1 MANAGSDSW
10 DEGRTRQLAARSGNV
25 PRSSNTARS
34 SDDAVRLARA
44 LGWFSIGLGAAELV
58 VPRALGR
65 VVGIQRPGTM
75 RALGLREL
83 AAGAAILTRPR
94 EPAFLWSRV
103 AGDALDLALLGAA
116 FGARDARRGRLTAA
130 LGTVAA
136 VTAVDVVASRRLSA
150 ASLDRQAA
158 PVEISLSVA
167 VDRGAEELYRF
178 WRNLA
183 NLPRFMSSVREV
195 RPLDGLAPEQAR
207 RWHWV
212 GLAPVGSLEWESEI
226 TDERPGELIAWRSSS
241 VTPLAFEGTVHF
253 AAAPNG
259 EGTLVR
265 LRMRYAGGGG
275 AATAAVARMLRQ
287 LPRQQMKAE
296 LRRFKQLIETGEIA
310 TIDGQPSGAR
320 GPTVRW
326 FQRLIPPTKKSRLA
340 GSGDQD
346 ASHSRQ
352 PSARA
357 GGAPSAERY
366 TTAEGAQS

>member
-1 MANAGSDSW
+1 MANAGNHNW
-10 DEGRTRQLAARSGNV
+10 DDEWRTRRSAERSGDA
-25 PRSSNTARS
+25 PRS

-44 LGWFSIGLGAAELV
+44 LGWFSIGLGVAEV
-58 VPRALGR
+58 AVPRALGTI
-65 VVGIQRPGTM
+65 VGIQRPWTM
-75 RALGLREL
+75 RALGLREI
-83 AAGAAILTRPR
+83 AAGAAILMRPR

-116 FGARDARRGRLTAA
+116 FGARDAHRGRLTAA
-130 LGTVAA
+130 LGTVGA
-136 VTAVDVVASRRLSA
+136 VTAVDVMASRRLSA
-150 ASLDRQAA
+150 ASLGQQAA

-167 VDRGAEELYRF
+167 IDRPADELYRF
-178 WRNLA
+178 WRNLT

-195 RPLDGLAPEQAR
+195 RPLDGVAPEQAR

-212 GLAPVGSLEWESEI
+212 GFAPVGTLEWESEI
-226 TDERPGELIAWRSSS
+226 TEDRPGQLIAWRSSS

-253 AAAPNG
+253 AAPSNG

-265 LRMRYAGGGG
+265 LRMRYAGAGG

-320 GPTVRW
+320 TPVVRW
-326 FQRLIPPTKKSRLA
+326 FQRIIPATKKSRDT
-340 GSGDQD
+340 GSD
-346 ASHSRQ
+346 AQSASRWSEA
-352 PSARA
+352 PTGP
-357 GGAPSAERY
+357 GGGPSAERY

>member
-10 DEGRTRQLAARSGNV
+10 DEWRTRQIAARSG
-25 PRSSNTARS
+25 RARQS
-34 SDDAVRLARA
+34 GDDAVRLARA

-58 VPRALGR
+58 VPRAVGTI
-65 VVGIQRPGTM
+65 VGIQRPWTM
-75 RALGLREL
+75 RAMGLREI
-83 AAGAAILTRPR
+83 AAGAAILSRPR

-116 FGARDARRGRLTAA
+116 FGARDAHRGRLTAA
-130 LGTVAA
+130 LGTVGA
-136 VTAVDVVASRRLSA
+136 VTAVDVIASRRLSA
-150 ASLDRQAA
+150 ATLGQQAA

-167 VDRGAEELYRF
+167 IDRPAEELYRF
-178 WRNLA
+178 WRNLT

-226 TDERPGELIAWRSSS
+226 TEDRPGQLIAWRSSAG
-241 VTPLAFEGTVHF
+241 TLLAFEGTVHF
-253 AAAPNG
+253 AAAPNA

-265 LRMRYAGGGG
+265 LRMRYAGAGG
-275 AATAAVARMLRQ
+275 ATTAAVARMLRQ

-320 GPTVRW
+320 SPPVRW
-326 FQRLIPPTKKSRLA
+326 FQRIIPATKKSREA
-340 GSGDQD
+340 GSGAPG
-346 ASHSRQ
+346 ASRWRQ
-352 PSARA
+352 PPTGP
-357 GGAPSAERY
+357 GGGPSAERY
-366 TTAEGAQS
+366 TTAEGTQS